1 MGVIQNNMKY
11 QNPFLAE
18 GEPYVHSYLGME
30 DPYDVKT
37 DDKLRYK
44 WAEEVK

>member
-1 MGVIQNNMKY
+1 MKY
-11 QNPFLAE
+11 QNPFLAA
-18 GEPYVHSYLGME
+18 GEPYVHDYLGRE